1 MNKDKSKLIIEDHK
15 SDFIFKKKESGLNI
29 QFNRVAFIF
38 FVFFIIYL
46 IYTIH
51 LIHLGLRKDNLKKI
65 NNLPQFNNQLY
76 RADIIDI
83 NGNYLVKTVKS
94 IDIGLKTSDIIN
106 KKKLL
111 LSLNI
116 IFPDKNFYEIKKKI
130 ENKNFFY
137 LEKKIS
143 EENYEKIMQLGDKS
157 LIPEEKVLRMYPQKN
172 LFSHVLGQIDD
183 DNNGISGL
191 EKSLN
196 EELKKSQEPIKLT
209 LDKDIQFLI
218 RKELIKYQEIFKSN
232 GSAAILMDVNNGNI
246 LSLVSLPDFN
256 PNERQNVTD
265 VNYINRVTKG
275 TYELGSVFKAFT
287 FASAL
292 NEKLIKP
299 ETKFLNLPKS
309 IKCDK
314 YRIGEYDNE
323 IPSNLTAEQI
333 LIRSGNIGS
342 VRIAQKVGAEKFKLF
357 LEKVGVLSEID
368 FDIEE
373 VAPQK
378 NYDFGKCRLA
388 TASFGHGV
396 ATTILQLAKGY
407 AVLSNGG
414 YEIKPT
420 LIYREKKINKK
431 NERILNK
438 GISKQVVSALRKI
451 VNTEEGTAKFAD
463 VQSYEIGGKTG
474 TADQPEGG
482 AYSEAKINTFASI
495 FPTSNPQFVFV
506 VMLDTPKK
514 SKDYYY
520 KYRHQKGGWK
530 GTLYNTAGWTSV
542 ELAGKV
548 IDKIG
553 PILATK
559 YIEVNWSCVLEIIF
573 IR

>member
-1 MNKDKSKLIIEDHK
+1 MVENKSKFTIEDYQ
-15 SDFIFKKKESGLNI
+15 SDFTFKKKENGLNI
-29 QFNRVAFIF
+29 EFNRVAFIF

-51 LIHLGLRKDNLKKI
+51 LIHLGSQNNKSENI
-65 NNLPQFNNQLY
+65 NNLNTFQNPLY

-83 NGNYLVKTVKS
+83 NGNYLAKTVKS
-94 IDIGLKTSDIIN
+94 IDIGLKTSDVIN

-116 IFPDKNFYEIKKKI
+116 IFPDKKFNEIKKKI
-130 ENKNFFY
+130 ENKKFFY

-157 LIPEEKVLRMYPQKN
+157 LIPEEKVLRLYPQKN

-196 EELKKSQEPIKLT
+196 EELRNSEDPIRLT

-218 RKELIKYQEIFKSN
+218 RKELMKYQEIFKSK
-232 GSAAILMDVNNGNI
+232 GSAAILMNVNNGNI

-256 PNERQNVTD
+256 PNERQNITD

-292 NEKLIKP
+292 NENVIEP
-299 ETKFLNLPKS
+299 ETEFLDLPKS

-314 YRIGEYDNE
+314 YRIGEYDNK

-333 LIRSGNIGS
+333 FVRSGNIGS
-342 VRIAQKVGAEKFKLF
+342 VRIAQKVGSEKFKLF
-357 LEKVGVLSEID
+357 LENLGVLNNIE
-368 FDIEE
+368 FDIDE

-378 NYDFGKCRLA
+378 NYNFGKCRLA
-388 TASFGHGV
+388 TASFGHGI

-407 AVLSNGG
+407 AILSNGG

-420 LIYREKKINKK
+420 LIYKKNEINKK
-431 NERILNK
+431 NKRILNK
-438 GISKQVVSALRKI
+438 GISKKVVNALRKI

-474 TADQPEGG
+474 TADQAESGT
-482 AYSEAKINTFASI
+482 YSEAKINTFASI

-520 KYRHQKGGWK
+520 KYRHRKGGWK

-542 ELAGKV
+542 EVAGKV

-559 YIEVNWSCVLEIIF
+559 YIEFN
-573 IR
+573 

>member
-1 MNKDKSKLIIEDHK
+1 MVENKSKFTIEDYQ
-15 SDFIFKKKESGLNI
+15 SDFTFKKKENGLNI

-51 LIHLGLRKDNLKKI
+51 LIHLGSRNNKSENI
-65 NNLPQFNNQLY
+65 NNLPIVQNPLY

-83 NGNYLVKTVKS
+83 NGNYLAKTVKS
-94 IDIGLKTSDIIN
+94 IDIGLKTSDVIN

-116 IFPDKNFYEIKKKI
+116 IFPDKKFNEIEKKI
-130 ENKNFFY
+130 ENKKFFY

-143 EENYEKIMQLGDKS
+143 EEKYEKIMKLGDKS
-157 LIPEEKVLRMYPQKN
+157 LIPEEKILRMYPQKN

-183 DNNGISGL
+183 NNNGISGL

-196 EELKKSQEPIKLT
+196 KDLKKSKDPIKLT

-218 RKELIKYQEIFKSN
+218 RKELLKYQKIFQSK
-232 GSAAILMDVNNGNI
+232 GSAAILMNVNNGDI

-256 PNERQNVTD
+256 PNERQNITD

-275 TYELGSVFKAFT
+275 TYELGSVIKTFT
-287 FASAL
+287 FANAL
-292 NEKLIKP
+292 NEKLIEP
-299 ETKFLNLPKS
+299 ETEFLDLPKS
-309 IKCDK
+309 ISC
-314 YRIGEYDNE
+314 YGFPIREYDNK
-323 IPSNLTAEQI
+323 IPSDLTAEQI

-342 VRIAQKVGAEKFKLF
+342 VRIAQKIGPEKFKSF
-357 LEKVGVLSEID
+357 LEKVGILNQIT

-378 NYDFGKCRLA
+378 NYKFSKCKLA
-388 TASFGHGV
+388 TASYGHGI

-407 AVLSNGG
+407 SILSNGG
-414 YEIKPT
+414 FEIKPN
-420 LIYREKKINKK
+420 LISKNSKKNKK
-431 NERILNK
+431 KNRLLNK
-438 GISKQVVSALRKI
+438 GVSEQVVSALRKI
-451 VNTEEGTAKFAD
+451 VSTEEGTAKFAN
-463 VQSYEIGGKTG
+463 VPNYEIGGKTG
-474 TADQPEGG
+474 TADKVLDGV
-482 AYSEAKINTFASI
+482 YSDGKVNTFASI
-495 FPTSNPQFVFV
+495 FPTSNPKFVFV
-506 VMLDTPKK
+506 VMLDGPQK

-520 KYRHQKGGWK
+520 KYRHMNGGWK
-530 GTLYNTAGWTSV
+530 GTLKNSAGWTSV
-542 ELAGKV
+542 EVAGKV

-559 YIEVNWSCVLEIIF
+559 YIEVN
-573 IR
+573 

>member
-1 MNKDKSKLIIEDHK
+1 MNNNKSKLTIEDYK
-15 SDFIFKKKESGLNI
+15 SDFKFKKKENGLNI

-51 LIHLGLRKDNLKKI
+51 LIHLGSRKDKSVKT
-65 NNLPQFNNQLY
+65 NNISVSKNKLY

-83 NGNYLVKTVKS
+83 NGNYLAKTVKS
-94 IDIGLKTSDIIN
+94 IDIGLKTSDVIN

-116 IFPDKNFYEIKKKI
+116 IFPSKNFNQIEKKI
-130 ENKNFFY
+130 DSKKFFY

-143 EENYEKIMQLGDKS
+143 EENYEKVMQLGDKS
-157 LIPEEKVLRMYPQKN
+157 LVPEEKVLRIYPQKN
-172 LFSHVLGQIDD
+172 LFSHVLGQIDN

-196 EELKKSQEPIKLT
+196 EELKKSKQPIKLT
-209 LDKDIQFLI
+209 LDKDIQFLV
-218 RKELIKYQEIFKSN
+218 RKELIKYDKIFNSK

-256 PNERQNVTD
+256 PNERQNITD

-292 NEKLIKP
+292 NEKVIEP
-299 ETKFLNLPKS
+299 ETEFLDLPKS

-314 YRIGEYDNE
+314 YKIGEYDNE
-323 IPSNLTAEQI
+323 IPSDLTAEQI

-342 VRIAQKVGAEKFKLF
+342 VRIAQKIGSEKFKLF
-357 LEKVGVLSEID
+357 LEKVGVLSFID

-388 TASFGHGV
+388 TASFGHGI

-407 AVLSNGG
+407 SVLSNGG

-420 LIYREKKINKK
+420 LIYKENNFNKK
-431 NERILNK
+431 NKRILNR
-438 GISKQVVSALRKI
+438 GISEQVVSALRKI

-463 VQSYEIGGKTG
+463 VQNYEIGGKTG

-520 KYRHQKGGWK
+520 KYRHRKGGWK
-530 GTLYNTAGWTSV
+530 GTLFNTAGWTSV
-542 ELAGKV
+542 EVAGKV

-559 YIEVNWSCVLEIIF
+559 YIEVN
-573 IR
+573 